1 MRIVC
6 TASGEDSRMC
16 GSQVAAL
23 NQAHHDVLFRFARL
37 FLGNPADAEEVVQ
50 DIYVKLLEQRA
61 VVPGDITRPWLYR
74 VVLNACRDY
83 RNSWWQRRGRGSV
96 DVSALAILVDS
107 SPTPEVVLLEQ
118 ERAADLRRV
127 LQQLPPRLRA
137 PVILR
142 DLEGL
147 SYEDIALTL
156 DCSIGTVS
164 SRLNRGRTILAH
176 TFRGKKP

>member
-1 MRIVC
+1 
-6 TASGEDSRMC
+6 MC
-16 GSQVAAL
+16 GPQVAAL
-23 NQAHHDVLFRFARL
+23 NHAHHDVLFRFARL

-61 VVPGDITRPWLYR
+61 AMPQSVSRPWLYR

-83 RNSWWQRRGRGSV
+83 RNSWWQRRGKGSV
-96 DVSALAILVDS
+96 EMSALAILVDAG
-107 SPTPEVVLLEQ
+107 PTPEVVLLEQ
-118 ERAADLRRV
+118 ERAAELRRA

-142 DLEGL
+142 DVEGL

-164 SRLNRGRTILAH
+164 SRLNRGRRMLAR
-176 TFRGKKP
+176 TFGEEKP